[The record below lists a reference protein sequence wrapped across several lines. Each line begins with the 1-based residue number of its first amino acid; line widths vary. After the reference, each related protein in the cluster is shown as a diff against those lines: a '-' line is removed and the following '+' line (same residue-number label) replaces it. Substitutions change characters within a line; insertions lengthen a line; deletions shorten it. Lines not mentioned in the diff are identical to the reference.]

1 MLQQSGQIPLGLF
14 DTNPHQ
20 NRLQSGSDAAGQLCG
35 IAGSIPR
42 LFSLYLFWR
51 DNTIKLYE
59 SHHCENLLVQEV
71 VTNIPVPSSSFQH
84 SFKLGHLS
92 PLIQIL
98 GSPKLMMYLKS
109 VLQLS

>member
-20 NRLQSGSDAAGQLCG
+20 NLSGSDAAGQLCC
-35 IAGSIPR
+35 IASSIPR

-59 SHHCENLLVQEV
+59 SHHCENLLV
-71 VTNIPVPSSSFQH
+71 NKSDAF
-84 SFKLGHLS
+84 
-92 PLIQIL
+92 
-98 GSPKLMMYLKS
+98 LKS
-109 VLQLS
+109 